1 MVVKMLKQE
10 YSVKN
15 LSKIIRHKHIV
26 SRNMWSNNSEKAR
39 VLKDFADKIN
49 ESDRLS
55 GEIIVQSFNG
65 KNTYRPKLPEDFLK
79 LKLTNY
85 FIKRIYKISQADRRM
100 IIRQIKTILEDG
112 SPYGLLKLD
121 ISNFYESI
129 NFKKMI
135 DRLKEDMYL
144 CNKGIA
150 ILESLS
156 KK

>member
-1 MVVKMLKQE
+1 M
-10 YSVKN
+10 
-15 LSKIIRHKHIV
+15 
-26 SRNMWSNNSEKAR
+26 
-39 VLKDFADKIN
+39 LKDFADKIN

-135 DRLKEDMYL
+135 AYRTTPVRFSSIMFMITSRSCKSHTVIP
-144 CNKGIA
+144 G
-150 ILESLS
+150 
-156 KK
+156 